1 MDIETPTETT
11 DAVETPA
18 PPASI
23 DAAPTSDMA
32 HNRPMSLQVAAL
44 QTQIETLL
52 ADKVAAETAAADAA
66 TAAAEAAAASMSE
79 AERLEHDRS
88 EWRAEVDAER
98 GRLRGELRDAALDR
112 AGVLGHYRGFV
123 PDIDV
128 RTTEGQRELET
139 WIGDHPETVRRPE
152 TIPAATPAAA
162 LVARSSK
169 VAEILTGKR
178 KSTLINAKSLARMFD
193 S

>member
-52 ADKVAAETAAADAA
+52 ADKVAAE